1 MRCLNGIGSFFLSC
15 HTIGAINAKTLGR
28 KRSHL
33 AFGARGTL
41 AAEGNPSRHAQ
52 TTNRYSLPDSELVI
66 EVSFRC
72 APDAARQPEL
82 NQATILTFAR
92 DALTAQIDAITKA
105 HGAIPHELS

>member
-1 MRCLNGIGSFFLSC
+1 MLKRQIATPIREALLLPDGMAITLSD
-15 HTIGAINAKTLGR
+15 APA
-28 KRSHL
+28 
-33 AFGARGTL
+33 
-41 AAEGNPSRHAQ
+41 
-52 TTNRYSLPDSELVI
+52 LPDSELVI